1 MYVLRI
7 SISVLL
13 ICATFNVGAQVST
26 KLDLND
32 DSKEGTSPKSTPRPN
47 TSSGSNSKISP
58 KIEGVRVTV
67 DTSDGKKT
75 KEAESKES
83 VEIVDNKSTKRV
95 GIHTDITFEITDD
108 KNDFNATSSEQGEK
122 DNDASVPIFKGRTS
136 TRRPQSRLPYNPR
149 IHTNYPGQ
157 IDYIPNDRDRYNG
170 HGVPAF
176 PGSNDEV
183 WTTERTSYF
192 VPARSH
198 YQPQDVNYRSYNHET
213 PNYRPVTRQP
223 HYSQSQQQLGHSHG
237 WQPCVCVY
245 DNQWKDSNSIRSFR
259 STAGRKLKPTARHSS
274 ELVSSKI
281 EK

>member
-1 MYVLRI
+1 MHIELTGVGFCPAAL
-7 SISVLL
+7 SIHLCVFS
-13 ICATFNVGAQVST
+13 
-26 KLDLND
+26 
-32 DSKEGTSPKSTPRPN
+32 
-47 TSSGSNSKISP
+47 
-58 KIEGVRVTV
+58 
-67 DTSDGKKT
+67 
-75 KEAESKES
+75 
-83 VEIVDNKSTKRV
+83 
-95 GIHTDITFEITDD
+95 
-108 KNDFNATSSEQGEK
+108 

-176 PGSNDEV
+176 PGSNDEGIFRTVDRWSNVIPLTGV

-259 STAGRKLKPTARHSS
+259 STAGRKLKPTVRHSS